1 MLRAGVANCFA
12 VALQS
17 SSCHLKGERT
27 WRESLLRAEP
37 EKEAALDPEQSD
49 RRYRLWKMGR
59 FRKSEMEPA
68 GRKPDQL
75 EVALRKQQCPELIFV
90 SQDVAG
96 RGRPSFASPVSRQ
109 IRSAGRRGCI
119 QRDGGQWHR
128 GLATARGSKPSTACE
143 IDRGPLERCIS
154 GSHCSP

>member
-1 MLRAGVANCFA
+1 
-12 VALQS
+12 
-17 SSCHLKGERT
+17 
-27 WRESLLRAEP
+27 
-37 EKEAALDPEQSD
+37 
-49 RRYRLWKMGR
+49 
-59 FRKSEMEPA
+59 MEPA

-128 GLATARGSKPSTACE
+128 GLATARGSKRSTAFE
-143 IDRGPLERCIS
+143 IDRGQLEGASAAAIAPRS
-154 GSHCSP
+154 LSLSQNGYGGTNERTAVDRLSVWSV